1 MAKLHFYYS
10 TMNAGKSTHLLQ
22 ANFNYNSDGHKTL
35 LLKPAVDDRFGATK
49 IASRIGISAE
59 AWTITEDMSIF
70 DFVMNK
76 HKEDHLTAILLDE
89 VQFFTQKQIFELA
102 KIVDDLN
109 IAVLAYGLKNN
120 FKGEMF
126 EGSKALLELA
136 NNVNEIKT
144 LCHCG
149 SKATM
154 VLRYNQNGE
163 VCRDGEEIE
172 IGAEDRYVATCRK
185 HFVEGDIGNT
195 SRGNLKETPE
205 INKQRHATII
215 SRTLGLSFDQ
225 AIDFV
230 SGNLSEVLEKIQN
243 EIDFEK
249 TLLKSKTLN
258 VYREGVILKSLNSLK
273 RAYKEL
279 ENFHDF

>member
-22 ANFNYNSDGHKTL
+22 ANFNYNADGHKTL
-35 LLKPAVDDRFGATK
+35 LLKPAVDNRFGATK

-59 AWTITEDMSIF
+59 AWTITEEMSIF
-70 DFVMNK
+70 DFVSEKNK
-76 HKEDHLTAILLDE
+76 ESHLTAVLLDE
-89 VQFFTQKQIFELA
+89 VQFFNQKQIFELA
-102 KIVDDLN
+102 RIVDELN

-136 NNVNEIKT
+136 NNINEIKT

-154 VLRYNQNGE
+154 VLRYNQDGE
-163 VCRDGEEIE
+163 VCRDGAEIE

-195 SRGNLKETPE
+195 ARANLKATPE
-205 INKQRHATII
+205 INRQRYATII
-215 SRTLGLSFDQ
+215 SRTLGLSFEDSCG
-225 AIDFV
+225 FV
-230 SGNLSEVLEKIQN
+230 TGDIKEVLEKLQS
-243 EIDFEK
+243 EINFEK
-249 TLLKSKTLN
+249 SLLKSESLN
-258 VYREGVILKSLNSLK
+258 VYRKGVINKSLTALH
-273 RAYKEL
+273 RAYKDL
-279 ENFHDF
+279 ENFHE

>member
-22 ANFNYNSDGHKTL
+22 ANFNYNSDGHETL
-35 LLKPAVDDRFGATK
+35 LLKPAVDNRFGATK

-59 AWTITEDMSIF
+59 AWTITEEMSIF
-70 DFVMNK
+70 DFVNK
-76 HKEDHLTAILLDE
+76 KNEESHLTAVLLDE
-89 VQFFTQKQIFELA
+89 VQFFSQTQIFELA
-102 KIVDDLN
+102 RIVDELN

-120 FKGEMF
+120 FKGQMF

-163 VCRDGEEIE
+163 VCREGAEIE

-195 SRGNLKETPE
+195 ARSNLKDTPE
-205 INKQRHATII
+205 INKQKYATIV
-215 SRTLGLSFDQ
+215 SRTLGLSFKD
-225 AIDFV
+225 AMTFV
-230 SGNLSEVLEKIQN
+230 SDDLDVILIKVNEEISLENNFLNSGTLSI
-243 EIDFEK
+243 
-249 TLLKSKTLN
+249 
-258 VYREGVILKSLNSLK
+258 YRKGIVLKSLKALK
-273 RAYKEL
+273 RAHKEL
-279 ENFHDF
+279 TILK